1 MAEPEIIDDLQRA
14 FAEAFLDL
22 DSPLERSLTFE
33 DITGLDS
40 ISRVRLMLSVEDVFT
55 VEISPRENG
64 KLRTIGDLIDLI
76 QAKQAGTH
84 YD

>member
-1 MAEPEIIDDLQRA
+1 MNEPEIVDSLQRA
-14 FAEAFLDL
+14 FAEAFVDL
-22 DSPLERSLTFE
+22 DVPLGRALAFDEI
-33 DITGLDS
+33 DGLDS

-76 QAKQAGTH
+76 RVKQNGSSNG
-84 YD
+84 

>member
-1 MAEPEIIDDLQRA
+1 MNEPEIVDSLQRA
-14 FAEAFLDL
+14 FAEAFVALDV
-22 DSPLERSLTFE
+22 PLGRALAFDEI
-33 DITGLDS
+33 DGLDS

-76 QAKQAGTH
+76 QVKQNGTPNG
-84 YD
+84 